1 MRNEYQVLVL
11 NELFNN
17 NNKSRVDLSKDL
29 HINKTSISTSVSSL
43 IDEGLLREV
52 SVGEASSRGG
62 RKPIK
67 LMLDHEFAYFMAID
81 LSKNYISFCICNMAF
96 EVKEYGFYEGEVN
109 SDNAIE
115 KITSVINNNKKY
127 YTVDGVNK
135 LKGVTI
141 AIHGIVNDNNI
152 IFTPNYDLDSI
163 NLLEILNKKVP
174 NIDFNI
180 INESNAAALCEHYI
194 SQVDNL
200 ITINVGS
207 GLGAGIIIDGHLYI
221 GKRGYGGEIGHMI
234 IVPNGRKCH
243 CGNEGCFEQYCS
255 STADISY
262 YNEIAD
268 DKIKSSAE
276 LIERYKNGDSYAVD
290 TIKRNIYYMS
300 IGVNN
305 MMKTIDPSYVY
316 INSDLAYN
324 IDEYLPM
331 VNEEVKST
339 FGQDVPIEVSK
350 FHDKSTLIGCIY
362 YGIIDFFEK

>member
-109 SDNAIE
+109 SD
-115 KITSVINNNKKY
+115 
-127 YTVDGVNK
+127 
-135 LKGVTI
+135 KGVTI
-141 AIHGIVNDNNI
+141 AIHGIVNDNSI

-163 NLLEILNKKVP
+163 NLLEILNKKIP

-180 INESNAAALCEHYI
+180 INESNAAALCEHYV

-243 CGNEGCFEQYCS
+243 CGNKGCFEQYCS

-268 DKIKSSAE
+268 DKIESSAE

-331 VNEEVKST
+331 LNEEIKST

-350 FHDKSTLIGCIY
+350 FHDKSTLIGCVY
-362 YGIIDFFEK
+362 YGIVDFFEK